1 MTKKIMGNY
10 ECLLTCSLEV
20 FITGFFSLYVQVK
33 AGSIFD
39 NILITDDPDY
49 AKSFAE
55 ETWGKKKEV
64 GFLTCFS

>member
-1 MTKKIMGNY
+1 MSA
-10 ECLLTCSLEV
+10 CSLAHLRRLLLDC
-20 FITGFFSLYVQVK
+20 FSLYVQVK

-55 ETWGKKKEV
+55 ETWGKNKEV